1 MEALK
6 MILAGI
12 YILSPIDI
20 LPEAVLGPFGL
31 LDDGAAVI
39 YLVSLFFN
47 RSERKQFEKTE
58 KMRLQERKVKEKE
71 LQKEREFELK
81 MAQIQAS
88 SSNKNSENIETIYLE
103 NEKSKIG
110 NKIIALII
118 LIGIGVAGTYYFMTT
133 KKSSNP
139 IVETPKVTQSEKLN
153 LETKN
158 DSISES
164 EYKKYDGVERDQ
176 IIMLNGKKVYI
187 DEYGYIIE

>member
-58 KMRLQERKVKEKE
+58 KMRLQERKIKEKE

-88 SSNKNSENIETIYLE
+88 SSNKNSENIETIYLDDK
-103 NEKSKIG
+103 KSKVG

-118 LIGIGVAGTYYFMTT
+118 LLGVGGVGTYYFMTT
-133 KKSSNP
+133 KKSSN
-139 IVETPKVTQSEKLN
+139 IIGETPKVTQSEKLN